1 MTTPKE
7 VQKLYNKTHTEM
19 LEEATVKETFAAED
33 IAKITA
39 FDTKID
45 LPFLTLCGTRL
56 TAAKGILTD
65 EMVMDQVTQK
75 SQALKNLLNDC
86 RNGFQDVKHFVEK
99 AFPNDK
105 GVKKE
110 FGYDDYEDARKSQP
124 KMIVFMKMLATT
136 VGKYSVQLTAQG
148 MPAAL
153 PTRITNL
160 SKDIE
165 LANKEQEVSKSG
177 RTITTQERVT
187 SYNAVWKD
195 LQVICSAG
203 KRAHI
208 NDYARYRRYILYST
222 NQQPPVL
229 PEEYDVLPA
238 GATATALTEFTTVT
252 PIVFINAGETDLRF
266 FRHTVED
273 APNGDLGFE
282 LTAGAEV
289 VKEIADVPGIG
300 DFINVTNLSTTKE
313 GLYLVRMAE

>member
-1 MTTPKE
+1 MGTPQE
-7 VQKLYNKTHTEM
+7 IQRLYSKSDPEM

-33 IAKITA
+33 ITKITG

-45 LPFLTLCGTRL
+45 LPFLTTCGTRL
-56 TAAKGILTD
+56 TASKAILTD

-75 SQALKNLLNDC
+75 SQVLKNLLNDC

-110 FGYDDYEDARKSQP
+110 FGYDDYEDARTSQP

-177 RTITTQERVT
+177 RTITTQERINA
-187 SYNAVWKD
+187 YNNVWKD

-229 PEEYDVLPA
+229 PDEYDVLPA

-252 PIVFINAGETDLRF
+252 PIVFINAGETDLKF
-266 FRHTVED
+266 FRHTKED
-273 APNGDLGFE
+273 EPNGDLGFE
-282 LTAGAEV
+282 LTAGAQV
-289 VKEIADVPGIG
+289 VKDIADVPGIG
-300 DFINVTNLSTTKE
+300 DFINVTNLSADKE